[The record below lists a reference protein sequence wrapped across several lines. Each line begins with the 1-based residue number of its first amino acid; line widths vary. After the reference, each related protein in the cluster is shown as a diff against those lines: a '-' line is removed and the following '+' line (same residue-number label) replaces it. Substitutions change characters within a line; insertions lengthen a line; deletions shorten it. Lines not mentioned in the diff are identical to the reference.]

1 MEDILKKIE
10 QASNGDWKKQM
21 WMQNCVNWVIDNFD
35 DIEPHIKRLWLDKE
49 KKQII
54 SSTGTGKCKNAFNG
68 TGKCEDKER

>member
-35 DIEPHIKRLWLDKE
+35 DIEPHIKRLWVEKETKKLGLKNKNFEVKGGQTLYIHLDKE
-49 KKQII
+49 K
-54 SSTGTGKCKNAFNG
+54 
-68 TGKCEDKER
+68 